1 MLRFAPNEQQMDIRF
16 VSSLGPEEEER
27 IAQALM
33 AVLGQLLDGASL
45 AYVLRIRTADRKVF
59 EKTHP
64 SLGDGQQH
72 CHPPGDIRTF
82 LF

>member
-1 MLRFAPNEQQMDIRF
+1 MDIRF

-27 IAQALM
+27 IAKALM
-33 AVLGQLLDGASL
+33 AVLGQLLDGSPL
-45 AYVLRIRTADRKVF
+45 AYVLRIRTDDRKVF

-64 SLGDGQQH
+64 TVGDGE
-72 CHPPGDIRTF
+72 PRRRLPGDMRDV